1 VKLKK
6 KNFGMRH
13 YRTPAICC
21 SYMWTTTEDKNDSL
35 RDVTSCSLVDMQ
47 QNFRGSCCLHC

>member
-1 VKLKK
+1 VKQK

-47 QNFRGSCCLHC
+47 QNFRGSCCLCC